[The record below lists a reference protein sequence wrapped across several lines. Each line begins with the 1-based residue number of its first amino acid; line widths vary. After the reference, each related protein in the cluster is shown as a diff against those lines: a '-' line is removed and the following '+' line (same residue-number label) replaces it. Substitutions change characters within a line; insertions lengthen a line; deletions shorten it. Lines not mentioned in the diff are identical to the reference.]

1 MLSRFSIEA
10 ARGQMTQKMICLQ
23 DRVHNA
29 LKRSPY
35 LAQRGLITETAEGR
49 VTIRGEVT
57 SFFEKQM
64 AQEAIRR
71 VEGIEF
77 IDNQLEVVGPL
88 IGVDAL

>member
-1 MLSRFSIEA
+1 
-10 ARGQMTQKMICLQ
+10 MTHKTICLQ

-35 LAQRGLITETAEGR
+35 LAQRGLMAETNEGR

-71 VEGIEF
+71 IEGIEV
-77 IDNQLEVVGPL
+77 IDNQLEVVAPYL
-88 IGVDAL
+88 TADAV